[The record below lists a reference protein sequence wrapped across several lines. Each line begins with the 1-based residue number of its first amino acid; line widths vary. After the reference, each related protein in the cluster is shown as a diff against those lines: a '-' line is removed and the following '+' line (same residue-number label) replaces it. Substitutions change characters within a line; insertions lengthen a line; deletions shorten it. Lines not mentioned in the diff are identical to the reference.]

1 MLTGTEIMYEYTECL
16 IDPVYAICTYL
27 KTFDKTQEGFV
38 PFKLF
43 PKQIQIVES
52 YKKYRFTMITKPRQA
67 GVSTTSAAYAAT
79 KAVFADPNNP
89 EAILIIANKQ
99 EMAFEF
105 LDKIKDFVS
114 QYPRWVWGDEYYGT
128 DEKEGKSIYLVESKK
143 ELKLPNGSRIKAVAT
158 SKDALRGFTPTW
170 LIMDEAAFIDD
181 GAIVFGAALTALGC
195 LKKDSLILT
204 EDGLITMDEL
214 VKEKD
219 EVGFT
224 DLIKP
229 HRVCNKDGDITEATK
244 TFVSDYGETFRIK
257 TKLGIEL
264 EGSWKHPILI
274 NNNGNEQWVKMSDLN
289 VGDKPIIQYNQN
301 YFGKS
306 GFFNPNFK
314 KSGNNKD
321 VTIPINL
328 EDNLDFTY
336 LLGLF
341 VAEGNFCSR
350 GINITNVDPHIQ
362 SFLLNDTAKLGGA
375 FKQVDNRHFQFH
387 STELVNWFD
396 QFGLKKRNA
405 KDKEIPLSLLKMPKN
420 VIKSFLQGMFD
431 GDGMS
436 TIKDIKY
443 SSTSK
448 KLIDTLQVLL
458 LNFGIIS
465 HVKKE
470 IQKTSKSSIVS
481 NKNHICEIY
490 NLKIYSNYAI
500 KFYNEIGFRLNRKQD
515 NCTFLKNKINNSR
528 YVNISKETLNKVLK
542 DNNTPKYKVKFLDR
556 FWTSKY
562 ERLTYHSLYKLLDLF
577 PNDDDLCNLL
587 KQVNHNESFYV
598 DEILSITTSEDYTYD
613 LHVPKTNSFISN
625 GIVSHNTGGRATL
638 ISTPN
643 GMDALY
649 HKTYEQSKKGK
660 NDFHIIEMKWY
671 QDPRYTTNQQT
682 KVRDLIWIHEEDDN
696 DVIEELKYLNYGD
709 SEESVLEIYT
719 HYENMVNKGYKPSSS
734 WYREM
739 CRGMNNDKKMI
750 AQELDVS
757 FIGSGGNVIDD
768 KYIIIQERLNVCEP
782 LYTAGDKDEIWI
794 WEEPIEGH
802 EYILIADVARGD
814 GGDNSTIVV
823 IDFTTMTQVMEYEGQ
838 LQPDLLGT
846 LVDEYARIYDSL
858 VVVDVTGG
866 WGVGTITQCQYLGTP
881 NLYYDETSAKPLERV
896 TNKTPKEGNIGKYP
910 GFNCTAGRRAPII
923 RNLEK
928 MIRLN
933 AVKVRSKRMVSEM
946 RTFVF
951 KNGRADHMD
960 GYHDD
965 LLMPLAYGLW
975 VMETSFKKLKEAKA
989 KTKAMLAGW
998 IRNDGR
1004 VVNDNDDLKRNGFI
1018 SKNDRKKKVTSKKP
1032 NFNSQVSKNMQDPK
1046 GNYMWLFSGSK

>member
-43 PKQIQIVES
+43 PKQIQIVEA

-181 GAIVFGAALTALGC
+181 GAIVFGAALTALG
-195 LKKDSLILT
+195 
-204 EDGLITMDEL
+204 
-214 VKEKD
+214 
-219 EVGFT
+219 
-224 DLIKP
+224 
-229 HRVCNKDGDITEATK
+229 
-244 TFVSDYGETFRIK
+244 
-257 TKLGIEL
+257 
-264 EGSWKHPILI
+264 
-274 NNNGNEQWVKMSDLN
+274 
-289 VGDKPIIQYNQN
+289 
-301 YFGKS
+301 
-306 GFFNPNFK
+306 
-314 KSGNNKD
+314 
-321 VTIPINL
+321 
-328 EDNLDFTY
+328 
-336 LLGLF
+336 
-341 VAEGNFCSR
+341 
-350 GINITNVDPHIQ
+350 
-362 SFLLNDTAKLGGA
+362 
-375 FKQVDNRHFQFH
+375 
-387 STELVNWFD
+387 
-396 QFGLKKRNA
+396 
-405 KDKEIPLSLLKMPKN
+405 
-420 VIKSFLQGMFD
+420 
-431 GDGMS
+431 
-436 TIKDIKY
+436 
-443 SSTSK
+443 
-448 KLIDTLQVLL
+448 
-458 LNFGIIS
+458 
-465 HVKKE
+465 
-470 IQKTSKSSIVS
+470 
-481 NKNHICEIY
+481 
-490 NLKIYSNYAI
+490 
-500 KFYNEIGFRLNRKQD
+500 
-515 NCTFLKNKINNSR
+515 
-528 YVNISKETLNKVLK
+528 
-542 DNNTPKYKVKFLDR
+542 
-556 FWTSKY
+556 
-562 ERLTYHSLYKLLDLF
+562 
-577 PNDDDLCNLL
+577 
-587 KQVNHNESFYV
+587 
-598 DEILSITTSEDYTYD
+598 
-613 LHVPKTNSFISN
+613 
-625 GIVSHNTGGRATL
+625 TGGRATL

-768 KYIIIQERLNVCEP
+768 KYIIMQERLNVCEP

-846 LVDEYARIYDSL
+846 LVDEYARIYEAL

-881 NLYYDETSAKPLERV
+881 NLYYDETSAKPLEKV
-896 TNKTPKEGNIGKYP
+896 TNKSPKEGNIGKYP
-910 GFNCTAGRRAPII
+910 GFNCTAGRRAPIV

-933 AVKVRSKRMVSEM
+933 AIKVRSKRMISEM

-1004 VVNDNDDLKRNGFI
+1004 VINDDDLKRNGFV

-1032 NFNSQVSKNMQDPK
+1032 NFTSQVSKNMQDPK